1 MYESQL
7 CVAHGRHRVMVLCI
21 RMSSNRCEEA
31 GVHGRKTSGP
41 PCVNAHL
48 GESVKT
54 VTNFLKPETS
64 FHNV

>member
-1 MYESQL
+1 M
-7 CVAHGRHRVMVLCI
+7 AHGRHRVMVLGI
-21 RMSSNRCEEA
+21 IMSSNRCEEV
-31 GVHGRKTSGP
+31 GVLGRKTSGP

-54 VTNFLKPETS
+54 VTNFLKSETS